1 MNNIGIIG
9 KGFVGTAVAAGF
21 SPHTGYDAK
30 VRIYDVDPAKSTH
43 SLHETINES
52 EVIFVSVPTPA
63 SKDGAIDLSIIH
75 AVLKDISSVI
85 ERDDNII
92 LIRSTIV
99 PGTSLKLQKL
109 YPNLNI
115 VFNPEFLTE
124 RSAHFDFINQARVI
138 LGGDSNQTEK
148 VAKLYKHRFGAY
160 LPVIQTTYETAEL
173 IKYMNNLFFATK
185 VSFLNEMLLVAEKVD
200 ADWETAVE
208 GFILDGRIGH
218 SHVKVPGHDGKR
230 GFGGSCFP
238 KDIQAMINFA
248 KDLDIDM
255 NVLEGVWKT
264 NLQVRP
270 EKDWENLK
278 GRAVSED
285 SVN

>member
-43 SLHETINES
+43 SLHETVNES

-109 YPNLNI
+109 YPKLNI

-138 LGGDSNQTEK
+138 LGGDSNHTEK

-200 ADWETAVE
+200 ADWEMAVE

-255 NVLEGVWKT
+255 NVLEGAWKT

-285 SVN
+285 SVD

>member
-43 SLHETINES
+43 SLHETVNES

-109 YPNLNI
+109 YPKLNI

-138 LGGDSNQTEK
+138 LGGDSNHTEK
-148 VAKLYKHRFGAY
+148 VAKLYKNRFGAY

-200 ADWETAVE
+200 ADWEMAVE

-255 NVLEGVWKT
+255 NVLEGAWKT

-285 SVN
+285 SVD

>member
-43 SLHETINES
+43 SLHETVNES

-85 ERDDNII
+85 ERDDNVI

-138 LGGDSNQTEK
+138 LGGDSNHTEK

>member
-43 SLHETINES
+43 SLHETVNES

-109 YPNLNI
+109 YPKLNI

-138 LGGDSNQTEK
+138 LGGDSNHTEK

-255 NVLEGVWKT
+255 NVLEGAWKT

-285 SVN
+285 SVD

>member
-1 MNNIGIIG
+1 MNKIGIIG

-21 SPHTGYDAK
+21 SPHTGYDAI

-43 SLHETINES
+43 SLAETINDS
-52 EVIFVSVPTPA
+52 DVVFVSVPTPA
-63 SKDGAIDLSIIH
+63 SKEGDIDLSIIH

-85 ERDDNII
+85 DRNDNVI
-92 LIRSTIV
+92 LIRSTVV
-99 PGTSLKLQKL
+99 PGTSAKFQEF

-138 LGGDSNQTEK
+138 LGGDSKNTEK
-148 VAKLYKHRFGAY
+148 VAKLYRNRFGAY

-185 VSFLNEMLLVAEKVD
+185 VSFLNEMLLIAEKVG
-200 ADWETAVE
+200 ADWEAAIE

-218 SHVKVPGHDGKR
+218 SHVKVPGHDGKK

-238 KDIQAMINFA
+238 KDIQAMIHFA
-248 KDLDIDM
+248 KDLDINM
-255 NVLEGVWKT
+255 NVLEGAWKT
-264 NLQVRP
+264 NLEVRP
-270 EKDWENLK
+270 EKDWESLK
-278 GRAVSED
+278 GRAVALESDE
-285 SVN
+285 

>member
-30 VRIYDVDPAKSTH
+30 VRIYDVDPSKSTH

-109 YPNLNI
+109 YPKLNI

-138 LGGDSNQTEK
+138 LGGDSNHTEK

-200 ADWETAVE
+200 ADWEMAVE

-255 NVLEGVWKT
+255 NVLEGAWKT

-285 SVN
+285 SVD

>member
-43 SLHETINES
+43 SLQETVNES

-109 YPNLNI
+109 YPKLNI

-138 LGGDSNQTEK
+138 LGGDSNHTEK

-200 ADWETAVE
+200 ADWEMAVE

-255 NVLEGVWKT
+255 NVLEGAWKT

-285 SVN
+285 SVD

>member
-43 SLHETINES
+43 SLHETVNES

-109 YPNLNI
+109 YPKLNI

-124 RSAHFDFINQARVI
+124 LNSYEDFLNQKRII
-138 LGGDSNQTEK
+138 LGGENTALAENLYAQSFKDTEI
-148 VAKLYKHRFGAY
+148 LI
-160 LPVIQTTYETAEL
+160 LSYEEAEMV
-173 IKYMNNLFFATK
+173 KYFANTFLATK
-185 VSFLNEMLLVAEKVD
+185 VAFANEMFTLCKKMNINYNTVVS
-200 ADWETAVE
+200 AVVKDE
-208 GFILDGRIGH
+208 RIGR
-218 SHVKVPGHDGKR
+218 SHFSVPGPDGKY

-238 KDIQAMINFA
+238 KDLSALIFYFNINNIESII
-248 KDLDIDM
+248 LNSVWERNVNIDR
-255 NVLEGVWKT
+255 
-264 NLQVRP
+264 Q
-270 EKDWENLK
+270 EKDWNQLK
-278 GRAVSED
+278 GRAVE
-285 SVN
+285 

>member
-43 SLHETINES
+43 SLHETVNES

-85 ERDDNII
+85 ERDDNVI